1 MGNGAKEKGASGRW
15 DCTVYV
21 WWQSAESPKRVTL
34 ECRDKGLS
42 FVGAVEVFQA
52 HRTDTA
58 WLPKVLGPGRGWCG
72 WSRGREGGGG
82 R

>member
-1 MGNGAKEKGASGRW
+1 MRW
-15 DCTVYV
+15 ATVQKRRGHREGGTA
-21 WWQSAESPKRVTL
+21 QSAESPKRVTL
-34 ECRDKGLS
+34 EWRDKGLS

-58 WLPKVLGPGRGWCG
+58 WLPKVLGPGRGRCG